1 MGKAADNER
10 IKLTATL
17 RNNIS
22 VGLVI
27 GGAAIPILAV
37 YSRLPDLSG
46 WPEMLLPLSGAVT
59 AFVAAALMHWWA
71 LAALRD
77 IKD

>member
-10 IKLTATL
+10 TKLTATL

-27 GGAAIPILAV
+27 GGCAIPLLAL
-37 YSRLPDLSG
+37 YSKVDGVSG
-46 WPEMLLPLSGAVT
+46 WILPLSGVAV
-59 AFVAAALMHWWA
+59 AFISAALMHWWA
-71 LAALRD
+71 LAAAGD